1 MNRGR
6 STSKDQAASRP
17 AILADVAREAGV
29 DPSTASRVLRGMAAR
44 VAPETRE
51 RIEEA
56 ARRLAYH
63 ANATARALRL
73 ARTEAIGMVV
83 PQLDNP
89 VFSTTIGGAQRA
101 AEEAGYALLI
111 IHQEP
116 GASTA
121 DLARRL
127 DASRRVDGWL
137 IAAADEDSALRD
149 ALRTL
154 SVPYVVLNRQMQGVP
169 FCAALDNAAAARMAV
184 DHLIGLGHRRIGHL
198 AGRLQGYNGTGR
210 LRGYRQA
217 LEAAGLAPHPEL
229 VVEAGY
235 TVGGGAEGM
244 RRLLPMRPTAVF
256 AATLIAAAGAL
267 RSLHEAGLHVPR
279 DMSVIA
285 MHDGAV
291 AELVHPPLTTV
302 RMPTSRMGQVATEAL
317 IALIEG
323 RGAEELA
330 ILPPEELILRASTAP
345 WAGKP

>member
-1 MNRGR
+1 M
-6 STSKDQAASRP
+6 
-17 AILADVAREAGV
+17 LADVAREAGV
-29 DPSTASRVLRGMAAR
+29 DPSTASRVLRGTVAR
-44 VAPETRE
+44 VSPETRK

-56 ARRLAYH
+56 AQRLAYH

-111 IHQEP
+111 VHQEP

-137 IAAADEDSALRD
+137 IAAADEDAALRD
-149 ALRTL
+149 ALATL
-154 SVPYVVLNRQMQGVP
+154 AVPYVVLNRQMQGVP

-184 DHLIGLGHRRIGHL
+184 EHLLSLGHRRIGHL
-198 AGRLQGYNGTGR
+198 AGRLQGYNGMGR
-210 LRGYRQA
+210 LLGYQQA
-217 LEAAGLAPHPEL
+217 LQAAGLATHPEL
-229 VVEAGY
+229 VAEAGY

-244 RRLLPMRPTAVF
+244 RRLLPARPTAIF
-256 AATLIAAAGAL
+256 AATLVAAAGAL
-267 RSLHEAGLHVPR
+267 RSLHEAGWGVPH
-279 DMSVIA
+279 DISLIA
-285 MHDGAV
+285 MHDGPV

-323 RGAEELA
+323 RGAERPA
-330 ILPPEELILRASTAP
+330 ILAPEGLILRASTAP
-345 WAGKP
+345 WTGND